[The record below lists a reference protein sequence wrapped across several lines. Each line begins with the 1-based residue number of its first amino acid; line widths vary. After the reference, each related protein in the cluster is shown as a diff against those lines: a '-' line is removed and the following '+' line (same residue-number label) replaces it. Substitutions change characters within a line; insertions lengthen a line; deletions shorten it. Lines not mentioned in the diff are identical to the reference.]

1 MANNKDVDKI
11 LQNIKN
17 KSPQTAQKPAGTVSS
32 DRLSQIIAQE
42 TAKAQS
48 ASAPKTS
55 AATAV
60 KTETAKTAAE
70 STALNIEDEFFSQLA
85 TALKENP
92 AVADL
97 VEEVPKDFDEKEEK
111 NKVSVTAASYV
122 DEKFVDFFTQSIAVP
137 KPEPKAKTSE
147 IVVKRKKFGLFKNKY
162 ITDSLSLSI
171 PQEEIDRRQ
180 QKVTKASTQELAR
193 DFTTKAKSCFQ
204 I

>member
-70 STALNIEDEFFSQLA
+70 STAHSIEDEFFSQLA
-85 TALKENP
+85 TALKEN
-92 AVADL
+92 AL
-97 VEEVPKDFDEKEEK
+97 
-111 NKVSVTAASYV
+111 
-122 DEKFVDFFTQSIAVP
+122 
-137 KPEPKAKTSE
+137 
-147 IVVKRKKFGLFKNKY
+147 
-162 ITDSLSLSI
+162 
-171 PQEEIDRRQ
+171 
-180 QKVTKASTQELAR
+180 
-193 DFTTKAKSCFQ
+193 
-204 I
+204 